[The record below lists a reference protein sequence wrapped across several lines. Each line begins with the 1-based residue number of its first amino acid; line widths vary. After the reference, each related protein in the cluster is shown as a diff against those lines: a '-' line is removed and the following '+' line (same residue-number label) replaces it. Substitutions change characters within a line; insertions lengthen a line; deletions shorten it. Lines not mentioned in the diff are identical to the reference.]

1 MKTYSIN
8 DVGDLGQVIRA
19 ARKAHGLRQDD
30 LAGSAGVSHVY
41 MRDLEHGKETV
52 QMGRALKVL
61 KELGVRFE
69 VAIPDDVHERLM
81 GDQKKAALL
90 KAARALLESHE
101 PSPNAMESV
110 RSARVERK

>member
-1 MKTYSIN
+1 MKNYLIN
-8 DVGDLGQVIRA
+8 NVGDIGQVIRA
-19 ARKAHGLRQDD
+19 ARKAHGVRQDD

-61 KELGVRFE
+61 KELGVRFTLE
-69 VAIPDDVHERLM
+69 MPDDVHERLM
-81 GDQKKAALL
+81 RDQEKAALL
-90 KAARALLESHE
+90 KAKRALFESHE
-101 PSPNAMESV
+101 LSPGAIGPV